1 MRFSALNDKVKKL
14 KQGSLPAGKN
24 FTSETL
30 CNDTVLNFKIKSKE
44 INSKSLTKKI
54 NKIYNKIKE
63 GRIKIEV
70 NSNIKYSFLFNLIL
84 DKLNIN
90 LDNLPSSDENLHYSF
105 VLGIFILSLICLLS
119 YINVLGYSIA
129 TILIKRDNIFQEKYP
144 KIYKILNYFLKS
156 SLIFFL
162 FEAILCLLILIFIV
176 IISLLEINSSSL
188 FPLFSFI
195 LILK

>member
-105 VLGIFILSLICLLS
+105 VLGIFILSLVCLLS